1 MLLQSDKEIAGCISD
16 IGVPF
21 TPANLQKPNPQ
32 HIQLIF
38 EWLAELLM
46 NATRETIDPAMRAA
60 AEEVCGDFMEAV
72 PVDTRNL
79 MGFFMSL
86 RKLLIECGVHD
97 FSFSDLVRPTHP
109 RLVKI
114 FSYVINFVRFRESQT
129 AVIDENFNKSE
140 STKERTEALYAENQ
154 DMEQRLENMKRNR
167 QAMELQ
173 VKEKMKR
180 NEEVK
185 AKLIELNQS
194 QKGTAEQYERLRA
207 ERTKKQKLRDERNEK
222 LVKSRQE
229 CEKLKPYVLQS
240 PSTLQSTLSEL
251 SDSLARDKG
260 KIDMLERRTRAL
272 QTSSDSFGVVTND
285 VQGCVKVLEDISAE
299 VQKEEEEDSR
309 ASKNREALAERGNNV
324 REVEQQEK
332 LLARQLARWE
342 ERTEDLR
349 KKSKEKQRAAQ
360 DRMDELRAIQKQL
373 REERAD
379 KGREMERR
387 RVRIEQTEK
396 KMADLK
402 ENIENEVHSAH
413 EEYLKLESHIK
424 LYITEMEQCI

>member
-1 MLLQSDKEIAGCISD
+1 MSQQFRSSQQQSRTTKKKEDDPDAFMRLASFFEIAGCISD

-21 TPANLQKPNPQ
+21 TPADLQKPSPN

-60 AEEVCGDFMEAV
+60 ADDVCGDFQEIV
-72 PVDTRNL
+72 PIDTRNL

-86 RKLLIECGVHD
+86 RKLLNECGIHD

-114 FSYVINFVRFRESQT
+114 FSYIINFVRFRESQT
-129 AVIDENFNKSE
+129 ATIDENFNNSE
-140 STKERTEALYAENQ
+140 STKERIETLYVENQ
-154 DMEQRLENMKRNR
+154 ELEQRLEELKRNR
-167 QAMELQ
+167 QVMETQ
-173 VKEKMKR
+173 AKEKVKR
-180 NEEVK
+180 NDEVK

-222 LVKSRQE
+222 LVRSRQE
-229 CEKLKPYVLQS
+229 CEKLKPYKLQS
-240 PSTLQSTLSEL
+240 PAALQGALSEL
-251 SDSLARDKG
+251 SDNLIRDKG
-260 KIDMLERRTRAL
+260 KIDMLERRSRAL
-272 QTSSDSFGVVTND
+272 QTSTDSFGVVTND
-285 VQGCVKVLEDISAE
+285 VQSCVKVLEDIAVE
-299 VQKEEEEDSR
+299 VAKEEEEDAR
-309 ASKNREALAERGNNV
+309 ASKNRDALAERGNNV

-332 LLARQLARWE
+332 LLQRQLTRWNE
-342 ERTEDLR
+342 KTEDLR
-349 KKSKEKQRAAQ
+349 KKTKEKERLAQ
-360 DRMDELRAIQKQL
+360 ERMEYLRSIQQQL
-373 REERAD
+373 REERSD

-396 KMADLK
+396 KVSGLSLT
-402 ENIENEVHSAH
+402 V
-413 EEYLKLESHIK
+413 
-424 LYITEMEQCI
+424 